1 MQRRT
6 WGRWIGNVN
15 TFGGHVE
22 PGETSAQAVI
32 RELNEE
38 TGAKINGKDLLFI
51 GALTEDWTNHEEAVH
66 IYFWHDKE
74 RTITGCYE
82 CEAMTFDSLKEAL
95 AHPGLMPYAKWAL
108 EKCDAMG
115 LIHNF

>member
-22 PGETSAQAVI
+22 AGETSAQAVI

-51 GALTEDWTNHEEAVH
+51 GALTEGWTDHEEVVH
-66 IYFWHDKE
+66 MYFWHDKE
-74 RTITGCYE
+74 NTITGCYE
-82 CEAMTFDSLKEAL
+82 CEPIIFESFNEAV
-95 AHPGLMPYAKWAL
+95 AHPKLMPYAKWAL
-108 EKCDAMG
+108 EECAARS
-115 LIHNF
+115 LISS